1 MCFNLLNI
9 LTLFFIVLINIK
21 KGGTKMNKLPQGI
34 VLNEMARKFAR
45 KKISPAEYARFESSI
60 IKQLALLEVA
70 GNTEEVA
77 HFLKQSD
84 EFFLLELQTA
94 LEKMHDKIEA
104 KLLEGLTPALS
115 PETLAWIKQIFQ
127 LYHLSVCKMTTEVVQ
142 TIQCS

>member
-1 MCFNLLNI
+1 
-9 LTLFFIVLINIK
+9 
-21 KGGTKMNKLPQGI
+21 MNKLPQGI